1 MGILMLNFRIQYGL
15 IHSLIDRLVYRLI
28 IHSLI
33 ALSLGYP
40 LRRDQMV
47 SLMMRQKEMRRRENM
62 VLKHM
67 FTQMKRRRRKRIMMK
82 RRFVMSVL
90 NFLYSHRSSR
100 TVNKQF
106 FCICNLKDSLC
117 MYIYQVLHG
126 EILLDRRQ
134 HLINSKS

>member
-1 MGILMLNFRIQYGL
+1 
-15 IHSLIDRLVYRLI
+15 
-28 IHSLI
+28 
-33 ALSLGYP
+33 
-40 LRRDQMV
+40 MV

-100 TVNKQF
+100 TVNK
-106 FCICNLKDSLC
+106 
-117 MYIYQVLHG
+117 
-126 EILLDRRQ
+126 
-134 HLINSKS
+134 

>member
-1 MGILMLNFRIQYGL
+1 M

-90 NFLYSHRSSR
+90 NFLYSRRSSR
-100 TVNKQF
+100 TVNK
-106 FCICNLKDSLC
+106 
-117 MYIYQVLHG
+117 
-126 EILLDRRQ
+126 
-134 HLINSKS
+134 